1 MSHYTL
7 KQNYL
12 IYFSIREKQICLFSD
27 INESNVNMEYLKEGG
42 FFCHGRARDGS
53 LLFIFK
59 GKKHVKGLRDTE
71 DIKRCVIYWMER
83 MER

>member
-1 MSHYTL
+1 
-7 KQNYL
+7 
-12 IYFSIREKQICLFSD
+12 
-27 INESNVNMEYLKEGG
+27 MEYLKEGG
-42 FFCHGRARDGS
+42 FFCHGRAKDGS

-59 GKKHVKGLRDTE
+59 GKKHVKGLRDTD